1 MKGSILLQILG
12 GLAIG
17 LALGLLIGWVL
28 APVQYVDT
36 SPSTMRMEFK
46 DQYRAAIASA
56 YNATHNLD
64 RARARLALLNDADP
78 AQSLVVQAQQIM
90 ASENSPNSA
99 FEIAELVNALNAQIP
114 TTGPVPSPTSTA
126 EKETKSAATATPFGM
141 VSTPKASP
149 TSGPSPTYR
158 PTATQKPSSTPS
170 PTQGAAFI
178 LLSKDEVCDSSLQPG
193 LLMVEVR
200 NKKLKQIAGQE
211 LVINWSNGEESFFT
225 GLKPEISDGY
235 ADFQMQR
242 DVLYSIHLAS
252 GGEPA
257 NGLSAPVC
265 SNKDGDEFLGGIKL
279 VFQQP

>member
-17 LALGLLIGWVL
+17 LALGLLIAWVL
-28 APVQYVDT
+28 APVQYTDT
-36 SPSTMRMEFK
+36 SPSSLRMEFK
-46 DQYRAAIASA
+46 AQYRAAIASA
-56 YNATHNLD
+56 FNATHNLD
-64 RARARLALLNDADP
+64 RARARLALLEDPDP
-78 AQSLVVQAQQIM
+78 AKSLVVQAQQIM
-90 ASENSPNSA
+90 ASGGSPDSA

-114 TTGPVPSPTSTA
+114 TTGPVTSPTSIVEQA
-126 EKETKSAATATPFGM
+126 TKPVGTATPFGM

-149 TSGPSPTYR
+149 TSGPSPTSR
-158 PTATQKPSSTPS
+158 PTATQIPTSTPS
-170 PTQGAAFI
+170 PTQGAPFI
-178 LLSKDEVCDSSLQPG
+178 IISKDEVCDSNLQPG

-200 NKKLKQIAGQE
+200 NKKHQPIAGQE
-211 LVINWSNGEESFFT
+211 LVITWSDGQENFFT

-242 DVLYSIHLAS
+242 DTLYSIHLAS

-265 SNKDGDEFLGGIKL
+265 NNKDGGEYLGGIKL

>member
-1 MKGSILLQILG
+1 MKGGVLLQILG

-17 LALGLLIGWVL
+17 LALGLLIAWVL
-28 APVQYVDT
+28 APVQYTDT

-56 YNATHNLD
+56 FNATHNLD
-64 RARARLALLNDADP
+64 RARARLTLLSDADP
-78 AQSLVVQAQQIM
+78 AQVLVVQAQQIM
-90 ASENSPNSA
+90 ASGNSPDSA
-99 FEIAELVNALNAQIP
+99 FEIAVLVNALNAQIP
-114 TTGPVPSPTSTA
+114 TIGPVPSSTSA
-126 EKETKSAATATPFGM
+126 AGQETKSPGTATPFGM

-149 TSGPSPTYR
+149 TPGPSPTTR
-158 PTATQKPSSTPS
+158 PTATQKPTSTPS
-170 PTQGAAFI
+170 PTQGAPFI
-178 LLSKDEVCDSSLQPG
+178 VSSKDEVCDSNLQPG

-200 NKKLKQIAGQE
+200 NKKHQPIAGQE
-211 LVINWSNGEESFFT
+211 LVISWSAGEESFFT

-235 ADFQMQR
+235 ADFLMQR

-265 SNKDGDEFLGGIKL
+265 NNKDGDEYLGGIKL